1 MDAQREFALDPNLD
15 FFRKC
20 QKTEPNCRCLMKHL
34 KRQNSHN
41 EHSLGVQSYQSL
53 DIYIY
58 TKEEYA
64 ETLWSSH
71 RPIKDYQILSADM
84 YSKVKHTPGIHDAK
98 QPTSVCPPLTY
109 PGLFELS
116 KISLE
121 FPLHLRVQAVTCC
134 FQSQGWRLAAG
145 SRFDAIQFIACLI
158 HRVSW
163 LEKSKYD
170 KVLVHVFHLR
180 INRRNPN
187 EFHLHLHTRTCH
199 IVRRGH
205 FN

>member
-1 MDAQREFALDPNLD
+1 
-15 FFRKC
+15 
-20 QKTEPNCRCLMKHL
+20 
-34 KRQNSHN
+34 
-41 EHSLGVQSYQSL
+41 
-53 DIYIY
+53 
-58 TKEEYA
+58 
-64 ETLWSSH
+64 
-71 RPIKDYQILSADM
+71 M

-145 SRFDAIQFIACLI
+145 SRFDVMQFIACLI

-205 FN
+205 FNWGHCHCHSEWSMIKLCFLLIAPLSKGQRSTGKQASFEPNLWPMALLNTVNETY